1 MDIVFFPFKFTT
13 QHVALCHLYKK
24 KNDEWTAKQARGSPT
39 WPRSS
44 IATEEIDTNNM
55 MKA

>member
-39 WPRSS
+39 RPRSS